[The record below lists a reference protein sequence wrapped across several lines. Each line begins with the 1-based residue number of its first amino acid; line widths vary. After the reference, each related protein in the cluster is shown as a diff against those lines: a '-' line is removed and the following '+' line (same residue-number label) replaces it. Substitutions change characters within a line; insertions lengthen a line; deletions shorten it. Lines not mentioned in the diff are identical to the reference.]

1 MFYNRDVSISKNINK
16 NSWQAV
22 FLTNNQVYFGIL
34 DYYNEQYLRLTK
46 VYYLQSNQ
54 DMGDKTKDNSEINL
68 IKLGVEIHGPEDI
81 MYISQNQVLFWEN
94 LKSDSRIVNI
104 IKNNK

>member
-1 MFYNRDVSISKNINK
+1 
-16 NSWQAV
+16 
-22 FLTNNQVYFGIL
+22 
-34 DYYNEQYLRLTK
+34 
-46 VYYLQSNQ
+46 
-54 DMGDKTKDNSEINL
+54 MGDKTKDNSEINL